1 MLFILALQ
9 HQRNQTLHKENQH
22 WQTQL
27 FKETFQN
34 QSNLLRESLREEIR
48 QMKRII
54 RRQERMNDSDNDID
68 IENLFENQ
76 NNINEI
82 NDEEDIFHLDN
93 DIELNNNRNNH
104 IHAHTHINHHHKRR
118 KSKGIN
124 NLYLLEESKI
134 NDETLIKT
142 DIQNCSICLENYKRG
157 DKITY
162 LPCFHLYHSK
172 CIKKW
177 LKCSKKCPLCKKEVN
192 LKII

>member
-27 FKETFQN
+27 FKETLQN

-48 QMKRII
+48 QMRRII

-104 IHAHTHINHHHKRR
+104 IHAHTHINHHHKRS

-134 NDETLIKT
+134 N
-142 DIQNCSICLENYKRG
+142 
-157 DKITY
+157 
-162 LPCFHLYHSK
+162 
-172 CIKKW
+172 
-177 LKCSKKCPLCKKEVN
+177 LCYFFI
-192 LKII
+192 LFSFISF